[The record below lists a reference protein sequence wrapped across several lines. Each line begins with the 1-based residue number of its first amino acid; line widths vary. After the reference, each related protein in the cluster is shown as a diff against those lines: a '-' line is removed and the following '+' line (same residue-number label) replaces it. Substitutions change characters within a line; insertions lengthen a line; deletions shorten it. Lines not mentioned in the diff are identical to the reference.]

1 MKKLLGNLIFFGM
14 LIGFG
19 VGIHATYLYGLPQY
33 KAYVFKK
40 NAEELE
46 RMVYPRNKRLE
57 SFTAKVI
64 KQMKTDDV
72 PIDYKD
78 LDKHL
83 FIEMDG
89 NGIMHA
95 KVIWGVHVEY
105 YDDFPKDC
113 KFEVNIQK

>member
-1 MKKLLGNLIFFGM
+1 MKKFLGNMMFLA
-14 LIGFG
+14 LLVGFV
-19 VGIHATYLYGLPQY
+19 VGIHATYLYGFPQY

-46 RMVYPRNKRLE
+46 RMVYPTSKRLE
-57 SFTAKVI
+57 SFNAKVI
-64 KQMKTDDV
+64 KQMKTDEV
-72 PIDYKD
+72 PIDYKK

-83 FIEMDG
+83 FVEMDG

-95 KVIWGVHVEY
+95 KVIWGVHVDY
-105 YDDFPKDC
+105 YGYFPKDF